1 MQEQRSRDV
10 IEIDLEEVFGLLIHK
25 LWIVVLSGVLVA
37 IAAFGISAFLLTPK
51 YESTT
56 GIYIMSKQDNAGLTY
71 SDAQISTLLTRDF
84 EELISCRYVLE
95 TVIKNCE
102 LDEKY
107 EDLKEKVEVNNS
119 PDTRIIYITVKDPDP
134 AMAQFIANSTR
145 EVASEHIKDVT
156 DVEAVNIVDQA
167 NLPDEPAEPSVLLW
181 TAAGAFIGVFVSI
194 LFILIRYLSNDTI
207 KTSEDVE
214 KYLGWSTLAMIP
226 IMETNVEKKAVAK
239 KRKK

>member
-10 IEIDLEEVFGLLIHK
+10 IEIDLEELFGLLIHK

-107 EDLKEKVEVNNS
+107 EDLKEKVEC
-119 PDTRIIYITVKDPDP
+119 
-134 AMAQFIANSTR
+134 
-145 EVASEHIKDVT
+145 E
-156 DVEAVNIVDQA
+156 
-167 NLPDEPAEPSVLLW
+167 LP
-181 TAAGAFIGVFVSI
+181 I
-194 LFILIRYLSNDTI
+194 
-207 KTSEDVE
+207 
-214 KYLGWSTLAMIP
+214 
-226 IMETNVEKKAVAK
+226 
-239 KRKK
+239 